1 MSFQQPPDS
10 ARAAAAPADSIV
22 HSTTVATLPG
32 HTDASGPAKLLFEQD
47 KLYTVV
53 AVLLIVWLGLALLL
67 LHNDRR
73 LARLERQAPRDP

>member
-1 MSFQQPPDS
+1 MPLQQ
-10 ARAAAAPADSIV
+10 APAPADSLRPDSIV

-32 HTDASGPAKLLFEQD
+32 HTDATGPARLLFEQD

-53 AVLLIVWLGLALLL
+53 AVLLIVWLGLAMLL

-73 LARLERQAPRDP
+73 LARLEKQARTDA